1 MTKRYLFTS
10 ESVTEGHP
18 DKIADLISDA
28 ILDDVLE
35 HDPTGRVGV
44 EVLVSTE
51 NITISGQIQ
60 SEYRP
65 DITKIVRQVIREV
78 GYTKQRYGLNPD
90 CSISIFVNG
99 QSKDIAMG
107 IDRCLESKT
116 GEGNGSDTGAG
127 DQGMMFGFACNE
139 TPELMPLPIMLAHR
153 LTHQLAQVRKDG
165 TLPYLRPDGKAQVT
179 VAYEDRVPTKVTT
192 VVIAAQHNAL
202 VSMDN
207 LEGDIKEQVIKKVIP
222 EQYLSDDTKYYINST
237 GRFEEG
243 GPQADAGLTGRKI
256 IVDTYGGVARHGGG
270 CFSGKDAT
278 KVDRSASYAARY
290 AAKNAV
296 TAGLADRCEIQIAYA
311 IGVAHPVSVMV
322 DTFGT
327 GIIADE
333 KIEQIIIDTFDF
345 CPGKIIEYLQLRRP
359 IFKKTAAYGHYGR
372 EEQEFTWER
381 TDKAEALKKILSSN
395 L

>member
-1 MTKRYLFTS
+1 
-10 ESVTEGHP
+10 
-18 DKIADLISDA
+18 
-28 ILDDVLE
+28 
-35 HDPTGRVGV
+35 
-44 EVLVSTE
+44 
-51 NITISGQIQ
+51 
-60 SEYRP
+60 
-65 DITKIVRQVIREV
+65 
-78 GYTKQRYGLNPD
+78 
-90 CSISIFVNG
+90 
-99 QSKDIAMG
+99 
-107 IDRCLESKT
+107 
-116 GEGNGSDTGAG
+116 
-127 DQGMMFGFACNE
+127 MMFGFACNE

-290 AAKNAV
+290 AAKNVVA
-296 TAGLADRCEIQIAYA
+296 AGLADRCEIQIAYA

-381 TDKAEALKKILSSN
+381 TDKAEVLKKILSSN